1 MKATDLMIGDWV
13 ISDFGVT
20 REQACIMCHLSSGCG
35 GCCEKCRK
43 EKGYCNN
50 SAQVCSMGSREHDGQ
65 RFVAWINL
73 VNTSLHE
80 LKKFVQKKYLK

>member
-13 ISDFGVT
+13 NSDFGVT

-43 EKGYCNN
+43 EKGHCNN
-50 SAQVCSMGSREHDGQ
+50 SAQDGAVD
-65 RFVAWINL
+65 RPSGASN
-73 VNTSLHE
+73 
-80 LKKFVQKKYLK
+80 